1 MHCRAVA
8 APTAFMMGEDFLKF
22 GRCRPERNDLL
33 AIASTEKLNSASR
46 QIYLTF
52 PADSTFKDEDV
63 SEYFR

>member
-1 MHCRAVA
+1 
-8 APTAFMMGEDFLKF
+8 MMGDEYQKF
-22 GRCRPERNDLL
+22 GISRNERNDFL
-33 AIASTEKLNSASR
+33 ALAAEKRNSASR

>member
-1 MHCRAVA
+1 
-8 APTAFMMGEDFLKF
+8 MMAEDFYKY

-33 AIASTEKLNSASR
+33 AIASVEKATSASR

-52 PADSTFKDEDV
+52 PAESTFRDEDV